1 MSEASVKNLIF
12 NSPATVEG
20 EPDSRQY
27 SEQLPGYALQIPKQ
41 NSGLKQPSPR
51 SPRVRLRIHRIMA
64 LANGL
69 SGSIQYKIS
78 TSLCC
83 YSHTADRQIPYAYT
97 GLSKHPELTAFRHL
111 LAGFLLVK
119 S

>member
-1 MSEASVKNLIF
+1 MSEAGVKNLIF
-12 NSPATVEG
+12 NSPATVQVSLIAG
-20 EPDSRQY
+20 NIPNSCQVM
-27 SEQLPGYALQIPKQ
+27 ALQIPKQ

-51 SPRVRLRIHRIMA
+51 SPRVGRIMA

-97 GLSKHPELTAFRHL
+97 GLSEHPELTAFRHL